1 MTPIVKAAHFIL
13 IPVCSYSNVNMIVS
27 VPVQN
32 KTSSTRATWTNLP
45 QCRLCI
51 VMQRRNLSFEIFQI
65 LRILIKNISLA
76 KNTWNILNIRYITF

>member
-32 KTSSTRATWTNLP
+32 KTSSTRATWTILL
-45 QCRLCI
+45 QCHLCI
-51 VMQRRNLSFEIFQI
+51 VMQRRNLSFEIF
-65 LRILIKNISLA
+65 SLV
-76 KNTWNILNIRYITF
+76 KNTWYILIIRYINFK